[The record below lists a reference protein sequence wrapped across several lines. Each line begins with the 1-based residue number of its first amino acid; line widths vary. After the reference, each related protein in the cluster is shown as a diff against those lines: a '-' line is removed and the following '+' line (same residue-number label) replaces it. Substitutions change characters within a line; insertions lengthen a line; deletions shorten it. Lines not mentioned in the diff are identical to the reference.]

1 MDSLLFALALAVGLT
16 PELLPAIIS
25 ITLSHGAQRMAK
37 RGVIV
42 RRLNA
47 IENFGS
53 MDVLCTDKTGT
64 LTEGVVVLDSTLDAQ
79 GQPSTAVL
87 RYAYLNA
94 HHQTG
99 LNNPLD
105 EAINAFGQKAALDI
119 SAEQK
124 VDEIPYD
131 FIRKRLSVVVADKQ
145 GARTLITKGAL
156 ENVLQTCSTV
166 QNAGTACPLDDA
178 RRADIIE
185 RYRQWSGQGFRVLGV
200 AIKPTDARTES
211 YSREDENALQFAGF
225 LLFFDP
231 PKADVAQTIVDLAER
246 GVQLKIITGDNQLV
260 ARHVAEAV
268 KSTES
273 AAC

>member
-1 MDSLLFALALAVGLT
+1 
-16 PELLPAIIS
+16 
-25 ITLSHGAQRMAK
+25 MAK

-79 GQPSTAVL
+79 GQPSAAVL

-94 HHQTG
+94 HFQTG

-105 EAINAFGQKAALDI
+105 EAINAFGQKAGLDI

-131 FIRKRLSVVVADKQ
+131 FIRKRLSVIVADTH
-145 GARTLITKGAL
+145 GAHSLITKGAL

-166 QNAGTACPLDDA
+166 QIACYSQPAGRRQAGGNHRAISPVEWQRLPCP
-178 RRADIIE
+178 
-185 RYRQWSGQGFRVLGV
+185 G
-200 AIKPTDARTES
+200 
-211 YSREDENALQFAGF
+211 
-225 LLFFDP
+225 
-231 PKADVAQTIVDLAER
+231 R
-246 GVQLKIITGDNQLV
+246 G
-260 ARHVAEAV
+260 H
-268 KSTES
+268 
-273 AAC
+273 